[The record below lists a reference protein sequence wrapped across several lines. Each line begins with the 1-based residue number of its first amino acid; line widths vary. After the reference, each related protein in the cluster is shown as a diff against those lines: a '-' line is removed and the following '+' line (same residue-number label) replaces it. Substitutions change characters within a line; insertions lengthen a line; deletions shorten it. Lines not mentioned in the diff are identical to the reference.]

1 MDAVALY
8 ATAMND
14 LGNVESL
21 QMEQLN
27 CRQGAPWTGGE
38 SFLRHLKGVEYH
50 GLTGDI
56 SLDMNGQRTE
66 FKLDLI
72 EKLRD
77 NMVKTGTWTPDA
89 GVNYTRTSE
98 EVDAVVVEQ
107 LQNKTLRVTVAINN
121 PFIIRKSLDVP
132 AEALERLSF
141 EEKFEGYVV
150 GNVLTRDN
158 F

>member
-1 MDAVALY
+1 
-8 ATAMND
+8 
-14 LGNVESL
+14 
-21 QMEQLN
+21 
-27 CRQGAPWTGGE
+27 
-38 SFLRHLKGVEYH
+38 
-50 GLTGDI
+50 
-56 SLDMNGQRTE
+56 MNGQRTW

-150 GNVLTRDN
+150 GNVLR
-158 F
+158 